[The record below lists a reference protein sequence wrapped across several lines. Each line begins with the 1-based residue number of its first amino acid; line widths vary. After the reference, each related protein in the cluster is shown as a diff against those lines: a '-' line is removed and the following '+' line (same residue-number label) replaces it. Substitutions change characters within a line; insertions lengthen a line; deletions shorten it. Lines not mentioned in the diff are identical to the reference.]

1 MINLLFLKPYNESLS
16 FLFDNIQIG
25 MNPDSDILIPSEE
38 KGMSIEIYLRIT
50 KRQLEVSTNKNN
62 LFFLLNGKKVSGNIK
77 LKEQDTLSFQ
87 FCEFKILQ
95 FNGEIIENNESKF
108 ENNYQ
113 KFNKK
118 ESIKEKE
125 IIETLEKNI
134 FIMEKELSENV

>member
-1 MINLLFLKPYNESLS
+1 MINLLFFKPYNESLS
-16 FLFDNIQIG
+16 FLFNNIQIG
-25 MNPDSDILIPSEE
+25 MNPDSDILISSEGE
-38 KGMSIEIYLRIT
+38 GMNIEIYLKIT
-50 KRQLEVSTNKNN
+50 KGQLEVSTNKNN

-77 LKEQDTLSFQ
+77 LKKQDILSFQ

-118 ESIKEKE
+118 EYIKEKE

-134 FIMEKELSENV
+134 FVMEKELSENV

>member
-1 MINLLFLKPYNESLS
+1 MINLLFFKPYNESLS
-16 FLFDNIQIG
+16 LLFNNIQIG
-25 MNPDSDILIPSEE
+25 MNPDSDILISSEGE
-38 KGMSIEIYLRIT
+38 GMNIEIYLKIT
-50 KRQLEVSTNKNN
+50 KGQLEVSTNKNN

-77 LKEQDTLSFQ
+77 LKKQDILSFQ

-118 ESIKEKE
+118 EYIKEKE

-134 FIMEKELSENV
+134 FVMEKELSENV